1 MKHVLVLFLLLS
13 LGIWGCDGNE
23 EIADLPPYVGPMMEA
38 DSIET
43 LYSDSAVVRI
53 RVEAPKRF
61 EYDNGNSEFPQGIYI
76 EFYEPDGSTSS
87 TLKADKGYYFRERD
101 RYTAVG
107 NVLIDGKKDHNS
119 LHTDTLH
126 WSPPTQRIFTKARV
140 MITEK
145 LDTLWG
151 VGLEAKQDFS
161 EYTILNPEGTTML
174 SDDDDEE
181 Q

>member
-1 MKHVLVLFLLLS
+1 MNQLLLICMLLS
-13 LGIWGCDGNE
+13 LGVWSCSSNE
-23 EIADLPPYVGPMMEA
+23 DLADLPPYMGPMLEA

-53 RVEAPKRF
+53 RVEAPKQY
-61 EYDNGNSEFPQGIYI
+61 EYDNGNREFPAGIFV

-87 TLKADKGYYFRERD
+87 TLVADKGYYFREKD

-107 NVLIDGKKDHNS
+107 NVVIDGIKDQNR
-119 LHTDTLH
+119 LQTDTLH
-126 WSPPTQRIFTKARV
+126 WSPPTQRIYTRARV

-145 LDTLWG
+145 QDTLWG
-151 VGLEAKQDFS
+151 MGLEAKQDFS
-161 EYTILNPEGTTML
+161 EYTILDPEGSTLL
-174 SDDDDEE
+174 SEDDE